1 MEREKSKADSRAAC
15 RGEPAQDNRI
25 IELYWQRDEEAI
37 RQTEKRYGRYLL
49 TIACNILSNRED
61 GRETV
66 NDTYLKAWNSM
77 PPHRPSH
84 LSSFL
89 AKTTRD
95 LSIDRFRR
103 QNAVRRRATQYA
115 LSLSELAECVE
126 DKETPLERLE
136 LAALAQAIGE
146 HLRACPAQ
154 ARDIFI
160 CRYYFMD
167 PVREIAGFF
176 GVSEST
182 IKSTLHRTRT
192 SLRAHLEKEGFKL

>member
-89 AKTTRD
+89 AKITRD
-95 LSIDRFRR
+95 LSIDRLAGEFYLSRYYLMHRFKEVYGITAHQYIR
-103 QNAVRRRATQYA
+103 Q
-115 LSLSELAECVE
+115 
-126 DKETPLERLE
+126 KRL
-136 LAALAQAIGE
+136 
-146 HLRACPAQ
+146 LRAAEEI
-154 ARDIFI
+154 R
-160 CRYYFMD
+160 RGT
-167 PVREIAGFF
+167 PVLKAAMEAGFNDYSAF
-176 GVSEST
+176 
-182 IKSTLHRTRT
+182 
-192 SLRAHLEKEGFKL
+192 LRAFQAAYGMSPRAWK